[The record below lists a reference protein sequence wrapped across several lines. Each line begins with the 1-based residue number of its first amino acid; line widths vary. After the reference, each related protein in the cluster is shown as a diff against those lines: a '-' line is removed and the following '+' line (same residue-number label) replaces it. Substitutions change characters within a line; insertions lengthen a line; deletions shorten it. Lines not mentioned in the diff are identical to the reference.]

1 MCEDVYFS
9 SNIWFPEH
17 LKVYNTDIHIADFHI
32 WHFQKENRDRLPQKF
47 HSNGGGRKKRGDHF
61 RDLLLDKSLLYQGF
75 QPIRSSASAGR
86 RKPCRDGPRRGPSV
100 SPTGRPLRVLWGNAG
115 NSMLS
120 PPVPLLMIAKS
131 RASDFRKVPLKYPL
145 LGGTLW
151 QNLMTQAFIN

>member
-1 MCEDVYFS
+1 M
-9 SNIWFPEH
+9 IKLH
-17 LKVYNTDIHIADFHI
+17 ILKLHISRITHT
-32 WHFQKENRDRLPQKF
+32 QKQARCTL
-47 HSNGGGRKKRGDHF
+47 SCTALGGRKKRGDHF

-151 QNLMTQAFIN
+151 LNLMKRL

>member
-1 MCEDVYFS
+1 MNAEDYR
-9 SNIWFPEH
+9 
-17 LKVYNTDIHIADFHI
+17 LAALGDADA
-32 WHFQKENRDRLPQKF
+32 QVRVAD
-47 HSNGGGRKKRGDHF
+47 
-61 RDLLLDKSLLYQGF
+61 YY
-75 QPIRSSASAGR
+75 
-86 RKPCRDGPRRGPSV
+86 DGPRHEPSV